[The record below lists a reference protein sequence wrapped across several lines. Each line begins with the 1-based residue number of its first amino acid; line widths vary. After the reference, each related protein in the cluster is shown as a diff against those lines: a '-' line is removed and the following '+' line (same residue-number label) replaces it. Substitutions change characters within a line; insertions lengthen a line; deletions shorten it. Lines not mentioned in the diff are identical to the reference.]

1 MPNLTDELSTA
12 RERCQF
18 GTVVLVWCG
27 NSVKFDRCCR
37 TFAELKLG
45 STHGALSESDVAPV
59 SLQSNLLNKNALTA
73 ASSFACLEIRSRN
86 EEAINSTR
94 NRIYSLKVFLLP
106 TLSTSSILK
115 DIDLVG
121 VLDTT
126 GNSLWSQAIGVY
138 KSREITSL
146 PEIKKVIY
154 MASHF
159 NHRRK

>member
-1 MPNLTDELSTA
+1 MIVAWENRWHFATAPPGFPRVMTSEAQFRHRSTHVPNLTDELSTA

-94 NRIYSLKVFLLP
+94 NRIYSLKVFYFLFYRRRYFLLVSE
-106 TLSTSSILK
+106 LI
-115 DIDLVG
+115 
-121 VLDTT
+121 
-126 GNSLWSQAIGVY
+126 
-138 KSREITSL
+138 
-146 PEIKKVIY
+146 
-154 MASHF
+154 
-159 NHRRK
+159 